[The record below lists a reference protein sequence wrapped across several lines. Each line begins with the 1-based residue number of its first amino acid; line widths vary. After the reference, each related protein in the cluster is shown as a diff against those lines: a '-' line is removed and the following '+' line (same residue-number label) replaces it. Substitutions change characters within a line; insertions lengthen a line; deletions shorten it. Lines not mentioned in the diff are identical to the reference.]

1 MNKAVKLAFAS
12 GSDDLIPGFLEEMS
26 RLLPDVELMVVSE
39 FAPPVGY
46 RWIPYI
52 PKRPYALNQ
61 ARVRAAVANRKVIL
75 AGIILQ
81 PQMPYWAMR
90 WIAWR
95 NWPLQVVAFNDS
107 MNHWM
112 IRPRSFPTIIRHLLW
127 RSRNLVVSQSM
138 PGSATYTLLWRLA
151 HPWAF
156 GRPMAAMAA
165 RLGGTVAQLRKT
177 LQADAVAVPLTW
189 LEEGVS
195 IVIPSH
201 NGLHLLRTLLPELI
215 SQVPLNGEVIVSDN
229 GSTDGTAQWL
239 KDTYPTVR
247 VIVERE
253 MLGFGRASNLGIEAG
268 KYAHLLMLN
277 NDMVVEPGLID
288 ELRRAF
294 VQVPDL
300 FGATAQIFFPEGER
314 RQETG
319 KAVRV
324 PQNLRVVDD
333 FPVRCDLPV
342 EGEDGSYVLYGSG
355 GCTLYDTAKLRSLG
369 CFGDQYQPAYV
380 EDLDLG
386 FRAWQRGWP
395 TVFAAK
401 ARVLHLHRQ
410 TSSKLFQPEQIDLLV
425 EQNYL
430 KFVAGATSTEEF
442 PELWKEA
449 VGRLNH
455 QAARMEPVKAASVAL
470 GEAWRAPIWVKPS
483 VKGDPFLALVSGEVA
498 VFPGKRAT
506 GKPRILVASP
516 YLPFPLSHGGAVR
529 MFNLM
534 RGAALDFDQ
543 VLVVFTDELT
553 QPPVELRE
561 LFVEIVLVKR
571 VGSHLVPFRP
581 GRPQVVE
588 EFFSDA
594 FGQALRQTIRKW
606 QPGIVQ
612 LEFTQMAQY
621 ASICRPAKTIL
632 VEHDITLDLYEQL
645 LQNNEDWET
654 RLQRDMWIQFETAA
668 WKQVD
673 AVVTMSDKD
682 RATVEASS
690 RLSKGQAVT
699 IANGVDLGRFQASM
713 EDPRPA
719 RLLFIGSFAHLPNLM
734 AVEFFLREVWPHLAD
749 LQPELHI
756 IAGSR
761 HEYFMELYRSRV
773 QLDLSLPG
781 VEVEDFVID
790 VRPAYRKATVVI
802 APLIASAGTNIKIME
817 AMAMAKAV
825 VATPAGINGLDLTD
839 GEDVLV
845 ASTGVAMADAIRVL
859 LKDPVK
865 RNAMEQQ
872 ARKTVEA
879 NYGWDSIALWQR
891 ELYRKLM
898 DAAPDS
904 NQR

>member
-699 IANGVDLGRFQASM
+699 IANGVDLGRFQASR
-713 EDPRPA
+713 EDPRPT

-879 NYGWDSIALWQR
+879 NYSWDSIALSQR
-891 ELYRKLM
+891 ELYRKLI